1 MITRQLRVQQQLQR
15 LRPWQLWGRW
25 LPQLRGQQQ
34 QLQLRHQQ
42 LQQQIASAGARLSP
56 LWRPGQERRERLA
69 LQWTALSFSSLMEQF
84 VLLLLPLMCG
94 ALVHHRCQ
102 LHPFHLQ
109 HPTWLVCLRHHP
121 QLMLWVCLRH
131 LECRALVPFGANSTS
146 TKLGWF
152 AFGTTH
158 SPGCRFP
165 FGDQH
170 TELWFTFGANSPTTT
185 TLVQVPASASPHCHL
200 WSVPG
205 RLPRARIHNVLCLLH
220 QPG

>member
-131 LECRALVPFGANSTS
+131 LECRALV
-146 TKLGWF
+146 
-152 AFGTTH
+152 
-158 SPGCRFP
+158 
-165 FGDQH
+165 
-170 TELWFTFGANSPTTT
+170 
-185 TLVQVPASASPHCHL
+185 HL
-200 WSVPG
+200 
-205 RLPRARIHNVLCLLH
+205 RCQLH
-220 QPG
+220 QHQTWLVCLRHHPQFRLWVRLRRSARGALVHLRCQLHPH

>member
-1 MITRQLRVQQQLQR
+1 
-15 LRPWQLWGRW
+15 
-25 LPQLRGQQQ
+25 
-34 QLQLRHQQ
+34 
-42 LQQQIASAGARLSP
+42 
-56 LWRPGQERRERLA
+56 
-69 LQWTALSFSSLMEQF
+69 
-84 VLLLLPLMCG
+84 
-94 ALVHHRCQ
+94 
-102 LHPFHLQ
+102 
-109 HPTWLVCLRHHP
+109 
-121 QLMLWVCLRH
+121 MLWVGLRH

-152 AFGTTH
+152 AFGTTHSSGYGFAFGAQLAELWFTFGANSTPTNSRTKLGWLAFGTTH